1 MSKLVISLLATANYL
16 SLSAGENLEAY
27 PHISRVAFEVAEVQG
42 EKYERKIEP
51 MRMLD
56 QTDMFNSPVCT
67 VEQVIN
73 TSNLIITFYLKP
85 LIFKT

>member
-1 MSKLVISLLATANYL
+1 
-16 SLSAGENLEAY
+16 
-27 PHISRVAFEVAEVQG
+27 VAFEVAEVQG